1 MLNYEFILNEDT
13 KSVSDT
19 DLEESVELDYHNV
32 LNESTEQIPD
42 NEFKESVM
50 LDYEYVLKESSMLN
64 EVSVTTFSAYI
75 SSNLQKGT
83 PAKQAG
89 SAYGAK
95 FAEHADTNTLQPR
108 SIVTKDPSMHN
119 ANIDH
124 FSKYRPDI
132 NTKLIETMYTD
143 TCGQLRN
150 NQQYV
155 REFFESFVAE
165 VKAKTKDIPFAP
177 SEILNIA

>member
-75 SSNLQKGT
+75 SSNLQK
-83 PAKQAG
+83 
-89 SAYGAK
+89 
-95 FAEHADTNTLQPR
+95 TLKRR
-108 SIVTKDPSMHN
+108 SRKKH
-119 ANIDH
+119 
-124 FSKYRPDI
+124 
-132 NTKLIETMYTD
+132 
-143 TCGQLRN
+143 
-150 NQQYV
+150 
-155 REFFESFVAE
+155 
-165 VKAKTKDIPFAP
+165 
-177 SEILNIA
+177 

>member
-1 MLNYEFILNEDT
+1 MLNYELILNEDAN
-13 KSVSDT
+13 SVSDNE
-19 DLEESVELDYHNV
+19 LEESVKLDYG
-32 LNESTEQIPD
+32 
-42 NEFKESVM
+42 
-50 LDYEYVLKESSMLN
+50 YVLKESSMLN

-75 SSNLQKGT
+75 SSNLQKGI
-83 PAKQAG
+83 PAEQAG

-108 SIVTKDPSMHN
+108 SIVTKDPSLQD

-124 FSKYRPDI
+124 FTKYRPDI

-155 REFFESFVAE
+155 REFFESFVVE
-165 VKAKTKDIPFAP
+165 VKAKAKDISFAS